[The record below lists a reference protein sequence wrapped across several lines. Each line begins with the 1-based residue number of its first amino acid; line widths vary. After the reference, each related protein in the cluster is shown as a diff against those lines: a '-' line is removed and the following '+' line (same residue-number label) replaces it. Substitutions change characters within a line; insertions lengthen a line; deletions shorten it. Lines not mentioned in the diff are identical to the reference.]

1 MVIDS
6 STTPSLDDLEAGTAA
21 RALPVPCPS
30 PGHEEFDMPR
40 PAHLPVPGDWKS
52 VITKIGDELAR
63 LDPSI
68 SRPIAN

>member
-1 MVIDS
+1 
-6 STTPSLDDLEAGTAA
+6 
-21 RALPVPCPS
+21 
-30 PGHEEFDMPR
+30 MPR
-40 PAHLPVPGDWKS
+40 PAKRASSPAHLPVSGDWQS